1 MAFVHLHVHT
11 QYSILDGQ
19 SSIENLFNRADELG
33 MPALA
38 ITDHG
43 NMYGVKEFFKYAGK
57 HPNVKPIIGCEIYV
71 TRHYDH
77 HLKDNEHKGY
87 YHLILLAKNYQGY
100 LNLVKIVSEGCVN
113 GMYYRPRVSHEIV
126 EKYHDGLICS
136 SACLAGEVPRAIMA
150 HDDKAVEDAILWHKR
165 VFGEDYY
172 LEVMK
177 HPTKVPG
184 LSNDLYEK
192 QCYYTDEIF
201 KLAQKY
207 GVKVIATNDA
217 HFVREEDGP
226 VHDRLICL
234 TTNAFVDDPGRLRYT
249 QQEYIKTEEE
259 MAALFPDHP
268 EALAN
273 TLEVAEKVDRY
284 SIDRDPVLPVFE
296 IDPAFMAQIDTY
308 LEKYKDIIDAGRCD
322 KHGTYRGD
330 GFCNSVAYLC
340 HLTYK
345 GAHER
350 YGETLTQEQEER
362 IDFEL
367 KTICRMGFPDYFLI
381 VQDYI
386 AASRAMGS
394 MVGPGRGSAA
404 GSVVA
409 YCLRITNL
417 DPIKYQLLFERF
429 LNPDRISMPDIDV
442 DFEDLAKAHEYVE
455 NKYGATHVSRVVTFG
470 TMAAKSAI
478 KDVARISHVSI
489 DESNR
494 LTKMV
499 PDRLSEKK
507 EKEYPFNPKL
517 DELKPGFKVVERDG
531 HTFQRGMEDVDV
543 KINLKNCYRL
553 VPEFIEELKNGP
565 EINKEVL
572 KYAQAL
578 EGTIRQTG
586 VHACATI
593 IGRGDLTDYLPIF
606 LAKDKE
612 TGQENLP
619 TSQYDGHFI
628 EDVGMLKMDFLGLI
642 TLQIIHNCLDL
653 IKEHHGEDIDIE
665 AIPIDDK
672 ATLELYGR
680 GDTTSVFQFESEG
693 MKQWLQRLKPERFED
708 LIAMNALYRPGPMDY
723 IPDFVA
729 RKQGEQA
736 IEYDL
741 PEMAEYLQDT
751 YGITVYQEQ
760 VMLLSQKL
768 AGFTKGEADKL
779 RKAMGKKQ
787 IDILNSLKDKFM
799 SGGQANGHP
808 EKILDKIW
816 KDWEKFAQYAFNKS
830 HATCYAWVSYQTGWL
845 KCHYPSEFFASC
857 LNCAKS
863 MEEITKIMDD
873 CKGHGIKVLNPD
885 INESADHFT
894 VNKNGDVRFAL
905 GSIKG
910 FGANVVDAIVKERD
924 ENGLF
929 TDIYDF
935 VERMAGS
942 VNRKSF
948 ESLVNS
954 GAFDSFGH
962 KRSMYFQFG
971 KGGEMFIDLITRY
984 GDLYK
989 NDTVS
994 SAASLFGDMEEMK
1007 PERPPLPESEGDMD
1021 IMELLQREKDLVGM
1035 YLSSH
1040 PLDRYEFE
1048 MHNFTNCQLADLG
1061 NFVADCESKKKTAKV
1076 YVAGIVTDFKQL
1088 TTKTGKPYS
1097 RTMLEDYSGSY
1108 ELTLFGKD
1116 HEAFMQYMQPKA
1128 TLFLEGVV
1136 EEKFFLKP
1144 EERAQGKT
1152 APYAFKVRKVTLLGN
1167 ISDDLLTGFC
1177 MDITTPML
1185 TQEFRQ
1191 DLVKVVKK
1199 HKGNIPLTLYLFD
1212 PGTRYRIQFYSK
1224 KFQVAVTSEFIR
1236 DLRAIG
1242 VDQYEVQ
1249 RR

>member
-1 MAFVHLHVHT
+1 
-11 QYSILDGQ
+11 
-19 SSIENLFNRADELG
+19 
-33 MPALA
+33 
-38 ITDHG
+38 
-43 NMYGVKEFFKYAGK
+43 
-57 HPNVKPIIGCEIYV
+57 
-71 TRHYDH
+71 
-77 HLKDNEHKGY
+77 
-87 YHLILLAKNYQGY
+87 
-100 LNLVKIVSEGCVN
+100 
-113 GMYYRPRVSHEIV
+113 
-126 EKYHDGLICS
+126 
-136 SACLAGEVPRAIMA
+136 
-150 HDDKAVEDAILWHKR
+150 
-165 VFGEDYY
+165 
-172 LEVMK
+172 
-177 HPTKVPG
+177 
-184 LSNDLYEK
+184 
-192 QCYYTDEIF
+192 
-201 KLAQKY
+201 
-207 GVKVIATNDA
+207 
-217 HFVREEDGP
+217 
-226 VHDRLICL
+226 
-234 TTNAFVDDPGRLRYT
+234 
-249 QQEYIKTEEE
+249 
-259 MAALFPDHP
+259 
-268 EALAN
+268 
-273 TLEVAEKVDRY
+273 
-284 SIDRDPVLPVFE
+284 
-296 IDPAFMAQIDTY
+296 
-308 LEKYKDIIDAGRCD
+308 
-322 KHGTYRGD
+322 
-330 GFCNSVAYLC
+330 
-340 HLTYK
+340 
-345 GAHER
+345 
-350 YGETLTQEQEER
+350 
-362 IDFEL
+362 
-367 KTICRMGFPDYFLI
+367 
-381 VQDYI
+381 
-386 AASRAMGS
+386 
-394 MVGPGRGSAA
+394 
-404 GSVVA
+404 
-409 YCLRITNL
+409 
-417 DPIKYQLLFERF
+417 
-429 LNPDRISMPDIDV
+429 
-442 DFEDLAKAHEYVE
+442 
-455 NKYGATHVSRVVTFG
+455 
-470 TMAAKSAI
+470 
-478 KDVARISHVSI
+478 
-489 DESNR
+489 
-494 LTKMV
+494 
-499 PDRLSEKK
+499 
-507 EKEYPFNPKL
+507 
-517 DELKPGFKVVERDG
+517 
-531 HTFQRGMEDVDV
+531 
-543 KINLKNCYRL
+543 
-553 VPEFIEELKNGP
+553 
-565 EINKEVL
+565 
-572 KYAQAL
+572 
-578 EGTIRQTG
+578 
-586 VHACATI
+586 
-593 IGRGDLTDYLPIF
+593 
-606 LAKDKE
+606 
-612 TGQENLP
+612 
-619 TSQYDGHFI
+619 
-628 EDVGMLKMDFLGLI
+628 
-642 TLQIIHNCLDL
+642 
-653 IKEHHGEDIDIE
+653 
-665 AIPIDDK
+665 
-672 ATLELYGR
+672 
-680 GDTTSVFQFESEG
+680 
-693 MKQWLQRLKPERFED
+693 
-708 LIAMNALYRPGPMDY
+708 MDY

-729 RKQGEQA
+729 RKLGEQA

-741 PEMAEYLQDT
+741 PEMEEFLQDT
-751 YGITVYQEQ
+751 YGVTVYQEQ

-799 SGGQANGHP
+799 TGGQANGHP
-808 EKILDKIW
+808 EKVLDKIW

-885 INESADHFT
+885 INESAGHFT

-929 TDIYDF
+929 SDIYDF

-984 GDLYK
+984 GELYK

-1108 ELTLFGKD
+1108 ELMLFGKD

-1152 APYAFKVRKVTLLGN
+1152 APYTFKVRKVTLLGN

-1191 DLVKVVKK
+1191 NLVKVVHK

-1242 VDQYEVQ
+1242 VDKYEVQ